1 MEQKKELQ
9 ITLSPEVANG
19 TYSNLAI
26 IGHTSSEF
34 IIDFVRVMPGVPKAG
49 VQSRVIMTPEH
60 AKRLL
65 NALRENISGYER
77 QFGEIEI
84 KDKNMNPNQLPPL
97 SFDGGMA

>member
-34 IIDFVRVMPGVPKAG
+34 IIDFVRLMPGVPKAG